1 MAIPD
6 DFDPQP
12 TIPTGGLDRM
22 IQIWEASRDTNA
34 GGYGGSVL
42 QQVDTWLKPSAKHTT
57 SCSPFTATCI
67 GMMYDPGGATDDATV
82 YKPVINTGSGTL
94 ALPVDYYILHNG
106 FYFAPDPN
114 IPAAV
119 IAARRQQFL
128 NHGWK
133 FCDDS
138 ALATVFFN
146 LGYAI
151 DIRDIRRGD
160 LLGIDWASGHGH
172 AAFVWDVHT
181 DEDNAV
187 VCFQFLSANGY
198 AAGGRYFG
206 PGVSVSAPQLAP
218 FITERRRHVHEEHAA
233 VRRQR
238 PVPHRGVVVLPAR
251 RRAHRRQARDVPRRA
266 IGHPHRRQGEQRR
279 QLGPVAARGALL
291 GLRASRRAARRRALR
306 RDARARD
313 VAVPVA
319 DDAAVRPLGVAR
331 ATVDRI
337 SDWPLRGSGV
347 LRTPKPSLGCSE
359 QPGAALKE

>member
-1 MAIPD
+1 MSIPD

-42 QQVDTWLKPSAKHTT
+42 QNISTWSRPSAKHTT

-67 GMMYDPGGATDDATV
+67 GMMYDPNGATDDATE
-82 YKPVINTGSGTL
+82 YAPVINNGGGTL
-94 ALPVDYYILHNG
+94 ALPFDYYMLHNG
-106 FYFAPDPN
+106 FYFAVDPDVPN
-114 IPAAV
+114 SAAIV
-119 IAARRQQFL
+119 AARRQKFL

-133 FCDDS
+133 LCDDS

-160 LLGIDWASGHGH
+160 LVGIDWNSGHGH

-187 VCFQFLSANGY
+187 QCFQFLSANGY

-218 FITERRRHVHEEHAA
+218 FITQNADGTFTKNMPLFVDDDRYLTDAWWYC
-233 VRRQR
+233 
-238 PVPHRGVVVLPAR
+238 LP
-251 RRAHRRQARDVPRRA
+251 
-266 IGHPHRRQGEQRR
+266 
-279 QLGPVAARGALL
+279 
-291 GLRASRRAARRRALR
+291 
-306 RDARARD
+306 
-313 VAVPVA
+313 
-319 DDAAVRPLGVAR
+319 GVAR
-331 ATVDRI
+331 TDVRLETFRVAPPANHIVDKANNGGNSVALLRAVRFWGFAPPDAPHGDVLSDATRELAT
-337 SDWPLRGSGV
+337 SLCQWQM
-347 LRTPKPSLGCSE
+347 TPPYGLSE
-359 QPGAALKE
+359 